1 VTTVLFAC
9 THNAGRSQMAAAWFG
24 ALADP
29 AKARAETAGT
39 SPDNDKHAV
48 DADAMREVGLDL
60 SAAKPKLLTEA
71 AAAGADWLMTM
82 GCDEACPV
90 VPGVKREDWALDDP
104 ARLPVERVRAIR
116 DDIKQ
121 RVEGFLDR
129 EGLRR

>member
-1 VTTVLFAC
+1 
-9 THNAGRSQMAAAWFG
+9 
-24 ALADP
+24 
-29 AKARAETAGT
+29 KARAESAGT
-39 SPDNDKHAV
+39 RP
-48 DADAMREVGLDL
+48 ADRVHPLVAYAMREVGLDL
-60 SAAKPKLLTEA
+60 SAARPTRLTEA
-71 AAAGADWLMTM
+71 AAAGTDWLITM

-104 ARLPVERVRAIR
+104 ARLPLERVRAIR